1 MCGQLDK
8 NGYAP
13 SIMQKDKYC
22 YVSGMTNCD
31 LVRHEIFGGALR
43 TKSKQLGLWVYLT
56 PYWHNMSDKAVHFNK
71 ALDLR
76 LKMEAQQKFEETHTH
91 DEWMREIG
99 KNYL

>member
-1 MCGQLDK
+1 MDK
-8 NGYAP
+8 NGYNP
-13 SIMQKDKYC
+13 SIMQDSEHC

-43 TKSKQLGLWVYLT
+43 QKSKRLGLWVYLT
-56 PYWHNMSDKAVHFNK
+56 SYWHNMSDKAVHFNK
-71 ALDLR
+71 ALDTR
-76 LKMEAQQKFEETHTH
+76 LKMEAQQKFEETHNH